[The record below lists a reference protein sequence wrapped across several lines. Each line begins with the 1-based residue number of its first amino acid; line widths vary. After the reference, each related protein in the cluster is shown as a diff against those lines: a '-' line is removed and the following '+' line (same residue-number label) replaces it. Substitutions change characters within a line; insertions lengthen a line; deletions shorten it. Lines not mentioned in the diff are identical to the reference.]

1 MSQDDEDNQVYLK
14 KNFSYKPVYNQK
26 VVSSLIYSALL

>member
-14 KNFSYKPVYNQK
+14 KNFSYKVYNQK